1 MEYNELL
8 KLSVA
13 AMSADANAP
22 VAYSCSVSGK
32 NVDFSSRELNNQL
45 RKEFNELTGYVEG
58 KGINFADYREN
69 KNTIFRLIEETIDEV
84 LPPRVERQYE
94 SFAETRQIAQ
104 GDRAVFKLKVTEL
117 SRRRAKTFVSRV
129 GLAGRYETFML
140 DGAEMEIKTGA
151 IGAAARIGFEEF
163 LDGRWEFSEF
173 TTLMLEALD
182 EFIYIEVIKAL
193 ASMVDQ
199 LPMANKVSVA
209 GFDEASMDEL
219 LAIIDTYG
227 RATIYCTQEFANKMI
242 PSDARMSNEMK
253 NTLWQKG
260 WLGDYKGHNVIII
273 DQSLVFGTTEPNTK
287 KVVNPGL
294 AWIVPTGSEKPIKI
308 IFEGQTQVHE
318 IEYTEDWSR
327 DIQTYTKV
335 GIGTVATLGGLI
347 WMGCYEN
354 TELTVDTHDFENW
367 NSELSEDG
375 KKGMFPN
382 GW

>member
-13 AMSADANAP
+13 AMGADANAP
-22 VAYSCSVSGK
+22 VAYSCSVDGK
-32 NVDFSSRELNNQL
+32 NVNFSSRELNNQL

-58 KGINFADYREN
+58 KGISWADYREN
-69 KNTIFRLIEETIDEV
+69 KNTIFRLIEETIDEI

-104 GDRAVFKLKVTEL
+104 GDRAIFKLKVTEL

-140 DGAEMEIKTGA
+140 DGAEMEIQTGA

-182 EFIYIEVIKAL
+182 EFIYAEVVKAL
-193 ASMVDQ
+193 AAMIDQ
-199 LPMANKVSVA
+199 LPTANKVSCA

-242 PSDARMSNEMK
+242 PSDARMFSNEMK

-273 DQSLVFGTTEPNTK
+273 DQSLVYGTAEPNTK

-294 AWIVPTGSEKPIKI
+294 AWIIPTGTEKPVKI

-318 IEYTEDWSR
+318 IEYTDDWSR

-335 GIGTVATLGGLI
+335 GVGTVATLGGLI

-354 TELTVDTHDFENW
+354 TELTMDTHGADW
-367 NSELSEDG
+367 DSEIQN
-375 KKGMFPN
+375 KNMFPA

>member
-1 MEYNELL
+1 MEFNELL

-13 AMSADANAP
+13 AMSAEANAP
-22 VAYSCSVSGK
+22 VAYSCSVDGK
-32 NVDFSSRELNNQL
+32 NVNLSSRELNNQL

-58 KGINFADYREN
+58 KGMCYADYREN

-140 DGAEMEIKTGA
+140 DGAEMEIQTGA

-182 EFIYIEVIKAL
+182 EFIYAEVVKAL
-193 ASMVDQ
+193 VSMIDM
-199 LPMANKVSVA
+199 LPAANKVSCA

-219 LAIIDTYG
+219 LSIIDTYG

-242 PSDARMSNEMK
+242 PSDARMFSNEMK
-253 NTLWQKG
+253 NTLWQRG

-273 DQSLVFGTTEPNTK
+273 DQSLVFGTAEPNTL

-294 AWIVPTGSEKPIKI
+294 AWIVPTGSEKPVKI

-318 IEYTEDWSR
+318 IEYTDDWSR

-335 GIGTVATLGGLI
+335 GVGTVATLGGTVWI
-347 WMGCYEN
+347 GCYEN
-354 TELTVDTHDFENW
+354 TELTVDTHDFDSW
-367 NSELSEDG
+367 NSEIQNKEL
-375 KKGMFPN
+375 FPN
-382 GW
+382 KW